1 MIMALFIYNFLMLAV
16 MIIGFPIMLPF
27 LVTSRKRRKT
37 VLQRLS
43 FADNPALARQTQAN
57 SRRRTIW
64 VHALSLGEVISA
76 IPLVLEIEKRFGK
89 EDIIFSASTLTGFE
103 TAAQRLDPHVRQ
115 VFFFPYDFLVSVVR
129 VTNQVDPDLV
139 IIVETDL
146 WPNFMA
152 HMKSRR
158 VPVILVNAR
167 LSDRSVNGY
176 RRIRPI
182 VEPLLKA
189 FRTICVQSPEDAKRF
204 LALGA
209 PADRVAVTG
218 NLKFDQAGQ
227 PLSDQAG
234 KHWRDLFGLQTTDQL
249 IVAGST
255 HPDEEALL
263 LRGLAGLMKQRQGLK
278 LVIAPR
284 DPQRAAEVRAL
295 FAGGGLRAAC
305 LSDLEAQRSGRLPE
319 VIVIDRIG
327 ILSQI
332 YALGDITFVGG
343 SLVAKGGHNPLE
355 PAAHGKPVLFGPD
368 MSDFRAIAELLV
380 QGGGALQ
387 VEDRAGIA
395 RQVDRLLTDTDFAR
409 TTGAKARRV
418 FNDHGGAVNR
428 TMAQLVNLNGRP
440 DV

>member
-1 MIMALFIYNFLMLAV
+1 MIMALFFYNFLMLAG
-16 MIIGFPIMLPF
+16 MIIGFPIILPF

-43 FADNPALARQTQAN
+43 FAGNTAVAGKTLAN
-57 SRRRTIW
+57 SRHRTIW

-76 IPLVLEIEKRFGK
+76 IPLVLEIDKRFGK
-89 EDIIFSASTLTGFE
+89 KNIIFSASTLTGFE
-103 TAAQRLDPHVRQ
+103 TAAQRLDTHVRQ
-115 VFFFPYDFLVSVVR
+115 VFFFPFDFLFSVAR
-129 VTNQVDPDLV
+129 VVNWADPDLV

-152 HMKSRR
+152 HMKSRCI
-158 VPVILVNAR
+158 PVVLVNAR
-167 LSDRSVNGY
+167 LSDRSAGGY
-176 RRIRPI
+176 RLIRPI

-204 LALGA
+204 LSLGA

-218 NLKFDQAGQ
+218 NLKFDQPVQ
-227 PLSDQAG
+227 PLSDQEG
-234 KHWRDLFGLQTTDQL
+234 QYWRDLFDLQTTDQL
-249 IVAGST
+249 VVAGST
-255 HPDEEALL
+255 HPGEEALL
-263 LRGLAGLMKQRQGLK
+263 LRGLVGLMKQQQGLK

-284 DPQRAAEVRAL
+284 DPQRAAEVKAL
-295 FAGGGLRAAC
+295 FAGGGLGAVY
-305 LSDLEAQRSGRLPE
+305 LSDLEARRSGMLPE

-343 SLVAKGGHNPLE
+343 SLVAEGGHNPLE

-387 VEDRAGIA
+387 VEDRAGVA
-395 RQVDRLLTDTDFAR
+395 RQVDRLLTDTEFAR
-409 TTGAKARRV
+409 TTGEKARRV
-418 FNDHGGAVNR
+418 FNDHAGAVNR
-428 TMAQLVNLNGRP
+428 TMAQVVKLTGRP